1 MIYSAVVGLGIGN
14 QHALAIQENSDC
26 ELKYLCDFDAEK
38 ISQFKKEYPHQ
49 NIQNLTFEKLLKQDD
64 LNMISLASFD
74 SDHFQQVLDAINAE
88 KHVFVEKPL
97 CQTWDQL
104 ISLYEVFKK
113 KPYMLMSN
121 LVLRTSELFCFIHNM
136 IQNDE
141 FGEIYYFEGD
151 YLYGRIDKITKG
163 WRKDIVD
170 YSVMEGGGIHMIDLM
185 MNLTGQ
191 KPENVTST
199 SNKFAT
205 KNTEFCYDDF
215 HSSTFNFSNGM
226 VGKITANFGCMH
238 PHQHIIKIYGTKKT
252 FIYDDQGAR
261 LFTERFDGAT
271 PQIVSKKAKPE
282 KKGLLIHDFVQ
293 NIKEND
299 FSSAQKEFDLM
310 SVVLAANK
318 ALNNECKTEV
328 KYLEC

>member
-1 MIYSAVVGLGIGN
+1 MICAAVVGLGIGN
-14 QHALAIQENSDC
+14 QHALAIQDNLDC

-38 ISQFKKEYPHQ
+38 VELFKKEHPNQ
-49 NIQNLTFEKLLKQDD
+49 NIQNLTFEELLKQDE
-64 LNMISLASFD
+64 LTMISLASFD
-74 SDHFQQVLDAINAE
+74 DHHYQQVVDALNSN

-104 ISLYEVFKK
+104 VSLHEVFKN
-113 KPYMLMSN
+113 KPYGLMSN
-121 LVLRTSELFCFIHNM
+121 LVLRTSELFKYVQRMVLNG
-136 IQNDE
+136 E
-141 FGEIYYFEGD
+141 LGEIFYFESD
-151 YLYGRIDKITKG
+151 YLYGRFDKITKG
-163 WRKDIVD
+163 WRKDVVD

-185 MNLTGQ
+185 LDLSGQ
-191 KPENVTST
+191 KPSHVS
-199 SNKFAT
+199 SIGNKIAT
-205 KNTEFCYDDF
+205 KGTEFRYQDF
-215 HSSTFNFSNGM
+215 HSSTFYFSSGM
-226 VGKITANFGCMH
+226 IGKITANFGCMH
-238 PHQHIIKIYGTKKT
+238 PHQHVVKIYGTKGT

-310 SVVLAANK
+310 SVVIAANK
-318 ALNNECKTEV
+318 ALENQHKTEV
-328 KYLEC
+328 NYLEC